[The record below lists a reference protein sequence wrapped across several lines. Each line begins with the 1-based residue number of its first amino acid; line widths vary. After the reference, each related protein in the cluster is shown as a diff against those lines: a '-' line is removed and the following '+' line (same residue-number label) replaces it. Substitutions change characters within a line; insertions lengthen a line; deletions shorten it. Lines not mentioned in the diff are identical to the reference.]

1 MGKAKSTGLRLCTRS
16 SYLIASWVGSGPSQY
31 QCMVFGFTN
40 LAQVLSSGV
49 VFLQIFSRKLNSS
62 RLTCGRLLP
71 AEKDDQNIY
80 IKMDGHER
88 YYKIRMGAYAIDL
101 SLPRL
106 YQQACT
112 PSPLDGSSICHPPGR
127 SSDSSS
133 LYLSLGSQRS
143 PSTRG
148 SD

>member
-31 QCMVFGFTN
+31 QCIVFGFTN

-62 RLTCGRLLP
+62 RLTCGHRLP
-71 AEKDDQNIY
+71 AEKDDQNIH
-80 IKMDGHER
+80 IKMDGYKK
-88 YYKIRMGAYAIDL
+88 YYENGTGAYTIDL

-106 YQQACT
+106 CQQACT

-127 SSDSSS
+127 SNDSSN
-133 LYLSLGSQRS
+133 LYLSLGSQR
-143 PSTRG
+143 
-148 SD
+148 

>member
-1 MGKAKSTGLRLCTRS
+1 MTDSRLCILS
-16 SYLIASWVGSGPSQY
+16 SYAMASQVGSGPSQY
-31 QCMVFGFTN
+31 QCIVFGFTN
-40 LAQVLSSGV
+40 LAQVLSSGL

-62 RLTCGRLLP
+62 RLTCGPRLP

-80 IKMDGHER
+80 IKMDGYER
-88 YYKIRMGAYAIDL
+88 YYKIRTGAYTIGL

-106 YQQACT
+106 CRQACI

-127 SSDSSS
+127 SNDSSS

-148 SD
+148 FD